1 MSHSNHQ
8 QSIEERVKAL
18 TEYLAAIRRNTE
30 KIIADN
36 QRLREVVR
44 LAEAELRKRRDQV
57 QKLEDELNTNQHQRQ
72 EAKDRVEHAIEK
84 LEQVMSRPS
93 EDQA

>member
-1 MSHSNHQ
+1 MSHNNHQ
-8 QSIEERVKAL
+8 QSIEERVKSL
-18 TEYLAAIRRNTE
+18 TEHLATVRRNTE
-30 KIIADN
+30 KLIADN

-57 QKLEDELNTNQHQRQ
+57 QKLETELNTSQHQRQ

-84 LEQVMSRPS
+84 LEQVMARPS
-93 EDQA
+93 EEQA